1 METREL
7 LFNVPMWAEVAMYVG
22 AGVAMLM
29 LVTDLVRRVGMYR
42 RGGPAGPRTDKPL
55 ARVGDLIVNGFFQRD
70 LLRDRYAGVMHLGIF
85 FGFLVLL
92 IGTTILIFQI
102 DLGLDFFHG
111 AFYLVFSFFMELA
124 GLALLAGVLMAAY
137 RRYVQRLPR
146 LKGGW
151 DDHYALVM
159 LFVLGATGFL
169 LEGARISADGFPSF
183 ERGASFVGY
192 GVGSVL
198 GALAGDEA
206 LLTLHRWGWVV
217 HMALAVGFVGLV
229 TYTKFLHTLTSPA
242 NILLRERRPTGS
254 MTFVPDVEER
264 ERIGVG
270 TVTDLPWADLE
281 DLDACTRCGRCEA
294 ACPAFAAGKPLNPKQ
309 IVLKSQ
315 AVMRARLG
323 DNPDPAAEPPDV
335 FDLIVD
341 DEAWSCTTCRACVQA
356 CPVAID
362 PLDKILEM
370 RRFLT
375 NEGRL
380 SGSAAKAL
388 ESMGMRGNPWL
399 LKQDERMSWAEG
411 LDFEV
416 PVMALLQDPDLLEE
430 GEEPKEVEYLFFVGC
445 AGSYDA
451 RAQTVTRAFARLLER
466 AGVSYAVLGEEETCT
481 CEAGRRMGEEML
493 FQVGA
498 TALKETIEQYR
509 FKKIVTACPHCLNSL
524 RNDYPQLGARFEV
537 VHHSELLAE
546 LLADG
551 RLPVPP
557 ASETAPGGALA
568 PVYHDSCY
576 LGRYNGI
583 YDAPREI
590 LATAMGRPP
599 LEMEKRREN
608 GFCCGGGGGHM
619 WMEIKIG
626 EPVEFLRTAQALDTQ
641 ARVVATA
648 CPYCKIMF
656 DTGLKQP
663 ELEGRAEA
671 RDLAELL
678 DQAYGG

>member
-1 METREL
+1 VETREL
-7 LFNVPMWAEVAMYVG
+7 LFNVPHWAEVAMYVG
-22 AGVAMLM
+22 AAVAIII
-29 LVTDLVRRVGMYR
+29 VATDLARRVGMYR
-42 RGGPAGPRTDKPL
+42 RGAASGPRTDKL
-55 ARVGDLIVNGFFQRD
+55 AARLGDLVVNGLFQRD
-70 LLRDRYAGVMHLGIF
+70 LLRDRYAGLMHLTVF

-111 AFYLVFSFFMELA
+111 SFYLVFSFFMELA
-124 GLALLAGVLMAAY
+124 GLALLFGVGLAAY
-137 RRYVQRLPR
+137 RRYVRRLPR

-159 LFVLGATGFL
+159 LAVLGVTGFVL
-169 LEGARISADGFPSF
+169 EGSRIHADGFPSF

-192 GVGSVL
+192 GVGKLL
-198 GALAGDEA
+198 GAFAGDAA
-206 LLTLHRWGWVV
+206 LLTFHRWAWIG
-217 HMALAVGFVGLV
+217 HMVLAVGFVALV
-229 TYTKFLHTLTSPA
+229 TQTKFLHTLTSPV
-242 NILLRERRPTGS
+242 NILMRERRPVGS
-254 MTFVPDVEER
+254 MRFVTDLEER
-264 ERIGVG
+264 ERVGAG

-281 DLDACTRCGRCEA
+281 DLDACTRCGRCED

-323 DNPDPAAEPPDV
+323 DDPDPAADPPDL
-335 FDLIVD
+335 FDLIEH

-362 PLDKILEM
+362 PLDKILEL
-370 RRFLT
+370 RRYLT
-375 NEGRL
+375 NEGHL

-388 ESMGMRGNPWL
+388 ESMAMRGNPWL
-399 LKQDERMSWAEG
+399 LKQEDRMSWAEG
-411 LDFEV
+411 LDFDV

-430 GEEPKEVEYLFFVGC
+430 GEEPQHVEYLFFVGC
-445 AGSYDA
+445 AGSYDP
-451 RAQTVTRAFARLLER
+451 RTQSVTRAVARLLRR

-493 FQVGA
+493 FQVGGS
-498 TALKETIEQYR
+498 ALKETIEQYS
-509 FKKIVTACPHCLNSL
+509 FDKILTACPHCLNTL
-524 RNDYPQLGARFEV
+524 RNDYPQLGAEFEV
-537 VHHSELLAE
+537 VHHSELLQQ
-546 LLADG
+546 LMQDG
-551 RLPVPP
+551 RLP
-557 ASETAPGGALA
+557 AAPSFAQPGSTP

-583 YDAPREI
+583 FDAPRDV
-590 LATAMGRPP
+590 LTKAFGDAP
-599 LEMEKRREN
+599 LEMEKNRQD

-619 WMEIKIG
+619 WMEIKVG
-626 EPVEFLRTAQALDTQ
+626 QPVEFLRTDQALDTQ
-641 ARVVATA
+641 ATTIATA

-663 ELEGRAEA
+663 EVEGRAEVS
-671 RDLAELL
+671 DIAELL
-678 DQAYGG
+678 DAAYGG